1 MSEELA
7 GTSVQ
12 VTLKVPT
19 AFLKE
24 FDDITAQLGYPRNE
38 AVREAMR
45 RFVDF
50 GYQKINERHP
60 EKAMGL
66 VQGMMSSIFGGIAQ
80 EMSKLESAQSGQKEL
95 PSSHFDSIPKSE
107 NVKNEARLK
116 KNDASIPPK

>member
-1 MSEELA
+1 MTEEST

-12 VTLKVPT
+12 VTLKIPA

-24 FDDITAQLGYPRNE
+24 FDEITAQLGYPRNE

-66 VQGMMSSIFGGIAQ
+66 VQGMMGSIFGGIAQ
-80 EMSKLESAQSGQKEL
+80 EMSKLENSQATQKEL
-95 PSSHFDSIPKSE
+95 PSAQSESIPKPRKLPKDTNSE
-107 NVKNEARLK
+107 K
-116 KNDASIPPK
+116 